1 MTKHKINDNV
11 TLITD
16 DSGKYNPENLE
27 VRVGKELFDWK
38 NAPREVRNW
47 IVKMEVIQKLKES
60 SEAENTFEEELNEYE
75 SDENTEFNDAE
86 KAREP
91 EIVEAELV
99 EEPESLRAKAHRI
112 EQPIKPLRTPGIKPS
127 RMIKNLN
134 PVLMECGKIKIGGKG
149 ETKKSRNGNDFRAPV
164 KFDHFVVTTMNK
176 TENGDFEPDTEIM
189 GKLGFGQTR
198 KPELQS
204 IEGDYEI
211 VDRVAAGPTRIPVR
225 LPHDSTELNFPT
237 CYAYYDS
244 AKCQCRGDGEIA
256 VTAEGETIECNPE
269 TCKHFGQKKCKPN
282 GVLSV
287 ILDDAPMV
295 GGVYKFRTTS
305 WNSINNLIASMEF
318 IRRLTNGMLAGL
330 PLMLTLT
337 PKHTTIPGTK
347 MPTTIY
353 MVNLEYRGSLAAMAE
368 ARREALETR
377 KMMKYSI
384 EDFEK
389 LAIAELEAPE
399 DPEEAKDIQE
409 EFYPE

>member
-1 MTKHKINDNV
+1 MTEHKINDNV
-11 TLITD
+11 TLIYD
-16 DSGKYNPENLE
+16 DSGEFNPENME
-27 VRVGKELFDWK
+27 VRVGRNVFDWK
-38 NAPREVRNW
+38 NAPKEALLEV
-47 IVKMEVIQKLKES
+47 VESGKIQELKDIA
-60 SEAENTFEEELNEYE
+60 EAENTFEVELNEYE
-75 SDENTEFNDAE
+75 SLENQEFNLMEKE
-86 KAREP
+86 KADEP
-91 EIVEAELV
+91 ETVEAELV
-99 EEPESLRAKAHRI
+99 EEPESLRAKAHRV
-112 EQPIKPLRTPGIKPS
+112 EQPKRIVGIKPA

-149 ETKKSRNGNDFRAPV
+149 ELKKSRNGNDFRAPV
-164 KFDHFVVTTMNK
+164 KFDHFVITTMNK
-176 TENGDFEPDTEIM
+176 NENGDFEPDLEIM
-189 GKLGFGQTR
+189 GMLGDSPV
-198 KPELQS
+198 K
-204 IEGDYEI
+204 
-211 VDRVAAGPTRIPVR
+211 IPVR

-244 AKCQCRGDGEIA
+244 AKCQCRGDGGVA
-256 VTAEGETIECNPE
+256 VTAEGKTIECNPE
-269 TCKHFGQKKCKPN
+269 ACEQFGQKKCKPN

-287 ILDDAPMV
+287 ILDDAPRV

-353 MVNLEYRGSLAAMAE
+353 MVNLEYRGSLLEMAD

-377 KMMKYSI
+377 EKMQYSI

-389 LAIAELEAPE
+389 LALAELEAPE

>member
-1 MTKHKINDNV
+1 MSEHKINDKV

-16 DSGKYNPENLE
+16 DSGELTPEHLE
-27 VRVGKELFDWK
+27 VRVGNDLYDWV
-38 NAPREVRNW
+38 NAPKDARLEVVGSG
-47 IVKMEVIQKLKES
+47 IVQELKDIK
-60 SEAENTFEEELNEYE
+60 EAEENLNQYE
-75 SDENTEFNDAE
+75 STENQEENKRETERNAEIEAAE
-86 KAREP
+86 KQASEQA
-91 EIVEAELV
+91 EIIKAELI
-99 EEPESLRAKAHRI
+99 EEPESLRAKAHKAV
-112 EQPIKPLRTPGIKPS
+112 QPIKPTRIVSIKPG
-127 RMIKNLN
+127 RMIKNIN
-134 PVLMECGKIKIGGKG
+134 PVLMECGKVKIGGKG

-189 GKLGFGQTR
+189 ECLGEAPV
-198 KPELQS
+198 K
-204 IEGDYEI
+204 
-211 VDRVAAGPTRIPVR
+211 IPVR
-225 LPHDSTELNFPT
+225 LPHDTTELNFPT

-244 AKCQCRGDGEIA
+244 AKCQCRGDGETAI
-256 VTAEGETIECNPE
+256 TAEGNMVKCNPE
-269 TCKHFGQKKCKPN
+269 TCKQFQEKKCKPN

-287 ILDDAPMV
+287 ILDDAPRV

-353 MVNLEYRGSLAAMAE
+353 MVNLEYRGSLKEMSE

-377 KMMKYSI
+377 KEMKYSI

-389 LAIAELEAPE
+389 LAIAEIEAPE
-399 DPEEAKDIQE
+399 DPEEAKDIQQ
-409 EFYPE
+409 EFYPKQD

>member
-1 MTKHKINDNV
+1 MEHKITENI
-11 TLITD
+11 TLID
-16 DSGKYNPENLE
+16 DESGDYNPENLE
-27 VRVGKELFDWK
+27 VRVGKELYDWK
-38 NAPREVRNW
+38 NAPKDVRN
-47 IVKMEVIQKLKES
+47 
-60 SEAENTFEEELNEYE
+60 
-75 SDENTEFNDAE
+75 
-86 KAREP
+86 
-91 EIVEAELV
+91 EIVETGVIQELKNRVEESPIAETVKAELV
-99 EEPESLRAKAHRI
+99 EEPESLRAKAHMG
-112 EQPIKPLRTPGIKPS
+112 EQPIKPQRAICIKPA

-149 ETKKSRNGNDFRAPV
+149 EIKKSQYGNDFRAPV
-164 KFDHFVVTTMNK
+164 KFDHFVITTMNK
-176 TENGDFEPDTEIM
+176 NENGDFETDTEIM
-189 GKLGFGQTR
+189 GILGESPV
-198 KPELQS
+198 K
-204 IEGDYEI
+204 
-211 VDRVAAGPTRIPVR
+211 IPVR

-244 AKCQCRGDGEIA
+244 AKCQCRGDGEMA
-256 VTAEGETIECNPE
+256 VTAEGKTVECCPE
-269 TCKHFGQKKCKPN
+269 TCKFFEQKKCKPN

-287 ILDDAPMV
+287 ILDDAPRV

-377 KMMKYSI
+377 EKMQYSI

-399 DPEEAKDIQE
+399 SAEEAKDIQE

>member
-1 MTKHKINDNV
+1 MSEHKITETI
-11 TLITD
+11 TLID
-16 DSGKYNPENLE
+16 DGTGKYNPENLE
-27 VRVGKELFDWK
+27 VRVGKDLFDWK
-38 NAPREVRNW
+38 NAPKEVKVK
-47 IVKMEVIQKLKES
+47 IVQLGIIQELEDQIETES
-60 SEAENTFEEELNEYE
+60 TFEEELDEYE
-75 SDENTEFNDAE
+75 SAENREFNKIEAE
-86 KAREP
+86 KKAETVKGEIAEP
-91 EIVEAELV
+91 ETVKAELV
-99 EEPESLRAKAHRI
+99 EEPESLRAKAHKA
-112 EQPIKPLRTPGIKPS
+112 EAPIKPKRIVSIKPG
-127 RMIKNLN
+127 RMIKNLS

-149 ETKKSRNGNDFRAPV
+149 EKKKSRNGNDFRAPV

-176 TENGDFEPDTEIM
+176 SEMDDFEPDTEIM
-189 GKLGFGQTR
+189 GTLGDT
-198 KPELQS
+198 
-204 IEGDYEI
+204 
-211 VDRVAAGPTRIPVR
+211 PTQIPVR
-225 LPHDSTELNFPT
+225 LPHDTTELNFPT

-244 AKCQCRGDGEIA
+244 AKCQCRGDGETAI
-256 VTAEGETIECNPE
+256 TAEGAIVQCTPE
-269 TCKHFGQKKCKPN
+269 TCKKFQDKKCKPN

-287 ILDDAPMV
+287 ILDDAPRV

-353 MVNLEYRGSLAAMAE
+353 MVNLEYRGSLKEMSE

-377 KMMKYSI
+377 EKMQYSI

-389 LAIAELEAPE
+389 LALAELEAPE

-409 EFYPE
+409 EFYPEIPE